1 MIMMMM
7 MISCIMPISC
17 RLQLSVWIRELCE
30 GWSPRLALLV
40 TKNSLAGHLGLDQT
54 GVQDCLQYHSTWLYN
69 QSAIPFHLVGHL
81 GLQFIQPTCSKSM
94 DWLKRSF
101 TGNLMLLS
109 SKFLQPIFEI
119 GEITTPKVFPR
130 FSLSQGPKAHFFH
143 DNTTPRRGPAGWWKA
158 AGRSSVRRWPMG
170 IHGCVE
176 VPGFF
181 LVKFPGLS
189 SSLLRCLGFLKKLI
203 SPSSCN
209 SKPMFA
215 GKVLKCSQ
223 YSL

>member
-1 MIMMMM
+1 MIIIMMMMM

-69 QSAIPFHLVGHL
+69 QSAVPFHLVGHL

-101 TGNLMLLS
+101 TGNLMQNWVPNFS
-109 SKFLQPIFEI
+109 NQFSKLEKSQL
-119 GEITTPKVFPR
+119 PR
-130 FSLSQGPKAHFFH
+130 FSHGFSHGFPFPKVPNPTFFT
-143 DNTTPRRGPAGWWKA
+143 TTPRRA
-158 AGRSSVRRWPMG
+158 AALQADGKLQAAAAFDGDPWGSMG
-170 IHGCVE
+170 
-176 VPGFF
+176 
-181 LVKFPGLS
+181 
-189 SSLLRCLGFLKKLI
+189 
-203 SPSSCN
+203 
-209 SKPMFA
+209 
-215 GKVLKCSQ
+215 VLKSRVF
-223 YSL
+223 S

>member
-69 QSAIPFHLVGHL
+69 QSAVPFHLVGHL

-94 DWLKRSF
+94 DWLKFYRKSDVF
-101 TGNLMLLS
+101 WVPNFS
-109 SKFLQPIFEI
+109 NQFSKLEKSQL
-119 GEITTPKVFPR
+119 PR
-130 FSLSQGPKAHFFH
+130 FSHGFPFPKVPRPTFFT
-143 DNTTPRRGPAGWWKA
+143 TTPRRA
-158 AGRSSVRRWPMG
+158 AALQADGKLEAAAAFDGDPWGSMG
-170 IHGCVE
+170 
-176 VPGFF
+176 
-181 LVKFPGLS
+181 
-189 SSLLRCLGFLKKLI
+189 
-203 SPSSCN
+203 
-209 SKPMFA
+209 
-215 GKVLKCSQ
+215 VLKSRVF
-223 YSL
+223 S

>member
-1 MIMMMM
+1 MIIIMMMMIIIMMMMMM

-40 TKNSLAGHLGLDQT
+40 TKNSLAGHLALDQT

-69 QSAIPFHLVGHL
+69 QSAVPFHLVGHL

-109 SKFLQPIFEI
+109 SNFPSDQFSKLEKSQL
-119 GEITTPKVFPR
+119 PR
-130 FSLSQGPKAHFFH
+130 FSHGFPFPKVPRPSFFT
-143 DNTTPRRGPAGWWKA
+143 TTPRRA
-158 AGRSSVRRWPMG
+158 AALQADGKLQAAAAFDGDPWGSMG
-170 IHGCVE
+170 
-176 VPGFF
+176 
-181 LVKFPGLS
+181 
-189 SSLLRCLGFLKKLI
+189 
-203 SPSSCN
+203 
-209 SKPMFA
+209 
-215 GKVLKCSQ
+215 VLKSRVF
-223 YSL
+223 S